1 MVNENTALSLYETAE
16 KNGYEICD
24 SCQDIFDP
32 EEITEY
38 RGMKLCPSCL
48 KAMRELNGENEKVA
62 DIPAALDKNKT
73 YSYTPYVPPERHL
86 KNTGIPTNKEFQ
98 KICQMS
104 KDRLKGYLVYK
115 LRTMYSDVVV
125 GDGYILAKGS
135 VPVLLTAHMDTV
147 HKKAP
152 DVIETS
158 VNAEGKTEVTSET
171 GIGGDDRCGIYMIL
185 RIIEQQK
192 CSVLF
197 CEDEEIGCVGSRKF
211 CKQEKLNDA
220 LKRDINYIVEL
231 DRTGNSDIVFYSND
245 NPDFT
250 KYIQDNMPGFTK
262 ATGSCSDISEL
273 MPALNRSGVNFS
285 CGYYKPHTDSEYVV
299 MEDMDNTISKVIQL
313 VKKRVEAP
321 YEYIEKKY
329 PSYNRGSYYYDYGD
343 GDDWY
348 GYNYN
353 GYSKTNPHALSPEP
367 IDNAPQEEDYDAE
380 TPSSDPSTL
389 NFFLTSP
396 LALKPGETLRG
407 EFEYSDFY
415 GDFLT
420 ETVEGK
426 TKQEILVRFF
436 LLHPSISYEMVEYW
450 EINII
455 SPSGKESVV
464 MTSELLM
471 SFGTTEEKKEEKK
484 EERGGV
490 NNDNKGTPAEVHEEN
505 H

>member
-1 MVNENTALSLYETAE
+1 MANTTALSLYETAE

-38 RGMKLCPSCL
+38 RSMKLCPNCL
-48 KAMRELNGENEKVA
+48 RAMRELNGENEKVA
-62 DIPAALDKNKT
+62 DIPAADYIIPFLDKNKT

-125 GDGYILAKGS
+125 RDGYILAKGS

-220 LKRDINYIVEL
+220 LKGDINYIIEL
-231 DRTGNSDIVFYSND
+231 DRKGNSDIVFYSND

-273 MPALNRSGVNFS
+273 MPTLNRSGVNFS
-285 CGYYKPHTDSEYVV
+285 CGYYKPHTDSEYVI

-313 VKKRVEAP
+313 VGKHVESP
-321 YEYIEKKY
+321 YEYVEKKY
-329 PSYNRGSYYYDYGD
+329 PSYNRGSSYYYDYED
-343 GDDWY
+343 DDWY

-367 IDNAPQEEDYDAE
+367 IDDAPQGEDYDAE
-380 TPSSDPSTL
+380 TPPDPNAL
-389 NFFLTSP
+389 NFFLSSP
-396 LALKPGETLRG
+396 LVLKQGETLRG

-426 TKQEILVRFF
+426 TKQEILARFF

-455 SPSGKESVV
+455 SPSGEASVV
-464 MTSELLM
+464 MTSEYERIT
-471 SFGTTEEKKEEKK
+471 SVIQQK
-484 EERGGV
+484 ERGKGGGK
-490 NNDNKGTPAEVHEEN
+490 NDNKGTPAEVHEES

>member
-1 MVNENTALSLYETAE
+1 MANENTALSLYETAE

-62 DIPAALDKNKT
+62 DIPAADYIIPFLDKNKT

-104 KDRLKGYLVYK
+104 KDRLKGYLVFK
-115 LRTMYSDVVV
+115 LRTMYSDVIV
-125 GDGYILAKGS
+125 GDGYILAKGT

-185 RIIEQQK
+185 KIIEQQK

-220 LKRDINYIVEL
+220 LKGDINYIIEL
-231 DRTGNSDIVFYSND
+231 DRKGNSDIVFYSND

-273 MPALNRSGVNFS
+273 MPTLNRSGVNFS

-313 VKKRVEAP
+313 VGKRVESP
-321 YEYIEKKY
+321 YEYVEKKY

-353 GYSKTNPHALSPEP
+353 GYSKTNPHADVLQDEV
-367 IDNAPQEEDYDAE
+367 EDEAE
-380 TPSSDPSTL
+380 TPSDPSTL
-389 NFFLTSP
+389 NFFLVSP
-396 LALKPGETLRG
+396 LALKQGETLRG

-426 TKQEILVRFF
+426 TKQEILARFF

-471 SFGTTEEKKEEKK
+471 SFGTTEEKKEEKEVEK
-484 EERGGV
+484 
-490 NNDNKGTPAEVHEEN
+490 NDNKGTPAEVHEES